1 MTVRA
6 GKMLVDEII
15 PRLKVAIPKAVPHI
29 GCEDHEELIQD
40 ATVTAA
46 GMLIRAHAQGKDV
59 TAGNIA
65 YYAILHTK
73 SGRRSYGSSK
83 VDVMAAGTQ
92 LNGRTAVHSMEE
104 ELGYQQDEFDGPAT
118 LGEMLASQCEDPSMM
133 AARNL
138 DWADFLGQLD
148 KRQLI
153 MLSDVA
159 VGDTPTFT
167 LRKKK
172 LCYESIRQI
181 KRSMADQVVE
191 SFGEK
196 ALADATRKPAWWGDL
211 NAERELSACRADR
224 RH

>member
-1 MTVRA
+1 MTVDE
-6 GKMLVDEII
+6 GIMLVEQIV

-46 GMLIRAHAQGKDV
+46 QMLIRANAQGKKV

-65 YYAILHTK
+65 YYAILHCK

-92 LNGRTAVHSMEE
+92 VNGRSAVHSMEE
-104 ELGYQQDEFDGPAT
+104 EIGFQQDEFDGPAT
-118 LGEMLASQCEDPSMM
+118 LGEMLAGECEDPSMT

-138 DWADFLGQLD
+138 DWADFLGGLD
-148 KRQLI
+148 KNQLV
-153 MLSDVA
+153 MLGDVA
-159 VGDTPTFT
+159 VGNSTAFS
-167 LRKKK
+167 LLKKK

-181 KRSMADQVVE
+181 RHSVAKQAVE
-191 SFGEK
+191 CFGDD
-196 ALADATRKPAWWGDL
+196 ALVDATRKPAWWGDL
-211 NAERELSACRADR
+211 NAERERAACR
-224 RH
+224 H

>member
-1 MTVRA
+1 
-6 GKMLVDEII
+6 MLVEEIV
-15 PRLKVAIPKAVPHI
+15 PRLKVALPKAVPHI

-46 GMLIRAHAQGKDV
+46 EMLIRAHAQGKTP

-92 LNGRTAVHSMEE
+92 VNGRSAVHSLEE
-104 ELGYQQDEFDGPAT
+104 EFGGQQPDEFDAPST
-118 LGEMLASQCEDPSMM
+118 LGELLAGQYDDVAQT

-148 KRQLI
+148 KRQLT
-153 MLSDVA
+153 MLADVA
-159 VGDTPTFT
+159 VGDTPAFT

-181 KRSMADQVVE
+181 KRSMAEQVVE
-191 SFGEK
+191 SFGEE
-196 ALADATRKPAWWGDL
+196 ALADAVRRPSWFGDL
-211 NAERELSACRADR
+211 HAERELSACRADR

>member
-1 MTVRA
+1 MTVHA
-6 GKMLVDEII
+6 GKMLVEQIV

-46 GMLIRAHAQGKDV
+46 MMLIRAHAQGKEP

-92 LNGRTAVHSMEE
+92 VNGRSAVHSMEE
-104 ELGYQQDEFDGPAT
+104 EFGMQQDEFDGPTT
-118 LGEMLASQCEDPSMM
+118 LGELLTSSKDDPSME

-138 DWADFLGQLD
+138 DWIEFLGQLD
-148 KRQLI
+148 KRQLV
-153 MLSDVA
+153 MLGDVA
-159 VGDTPTFT
+159 VGESTAYS

-172 LCYESIRQI
+172 VKYPVIRQI
-181 KRSMADQVVE
+181 KESVAAVAVE
-191 SFGEK
+191 CLGEDV
-196 ALADATRKPAWWGDL
+196 LADATRKPRWFGDL
-211 NAERELSACRADR
+211 HAERERAACKV
-224 RH
+224 H